1 MYIREFGI
9 PHILEICEIVH
20 TNELVKLGVP
30 FQNIVTDIKVTASNF
45 KKYIELD
52 AMEYEVKGCK
62 QETLLLIEES
72 DLDDKIASK
81 LRGNHVD
88 YIIAPL
94 SAKDNE
100 DFMKQ
105 ALCCISI
112 SGIYWGQIL
121 YYT

>member
-1 MYIREFGI
+1 MQWNMK
-9 PHILEICEIVH
+9 
-20 TNELVKLGVP
+20 T
-30 FQNIVTDIKVTASNF
+30 F
-45 KKYIELD
+45 K
-52 AMEYEVKGCK
+52 GSR

-72 DLDDKIASK
+72 DLDDKITSK

-88 YIIAPL
+88 YIVAPL

-112 SGIYWGQIL
+112 EGVR
-121 YYT
+121 YYTINDKGELS

>member
-1 MYIREFGI
+1 MK
-9 PHILEICEIVH
+9 
-20 TNELVKLGVP
+20 T
-30 FQNIVTDIKVTASNF
+30 F
-45 KKYIELD
+45 K
-52 AMEYEVKGCK
+52 GSR
-62 QETLLLIEES
+62 QETLLLIE
-72 DLDDKIASK
+72 DLDSPGK